1 MANVDLPVS
10 ELDAVTTVADS
21 DLLYT
26 VASGVSKKVTKQNL
40 LKEINQALPSK
51 ADLVGGKVPASE
63 LPSYVDDVIE
73 GYYDENADKFYEDAQ
88 HTTEITPETGKIYV
102 DLTDDKSYR
111 WSGST
116 YVCIGG
122 GLELGE
128 TQTTAY
134 RGDRGKTAYDHATDA
149 NRNTSAKAL
158 GLYKMAVTSEGHVS
172 NPTAVQASDITSLVD
187 VDKVKQS
194 PSTTNSDYEIL
205 LSGSADNT
213 EHTEHTKKSS
223 KIKGNPSTGDIT
235 IGGQLTDKYG
245 VQSIRPILKVD
256 YDLLPQQ
263 EQETGWY
270 LILDAD
276 NPLDVQLWNKVG
288 TDALDTTAQ
297 DLSGAVNEI
306 NSSLTELKK
315 HSFGTTITL
324 TDDTEYI
331 TLSDGYLRIRL
342 SGSPASANQYVYGY
356 VNGEVMI
363 TINTPTS
370 QTQTGYAYNSIFVR
384 KGTPIKYTGTSSAQA
399 HFLPM
404 DS

>member
-116 YVCIGG
+116 YICIGG

-128 TQTTAY
+128 TSTTAY

-149 NRNTSAKAL
+149 NRSTTAQNL
-158 GLYKMAVTSEGHVS
+158 GLYKIGVTSEGHVS

-194 PSTTNSDYEIL
+194 PDSTNTSYEVL
-205 LSGSADNT
+205 LSGSADNV
-213 EHTEHTKKSS
+213 EHTEYVKKNN
-223 KIKGNPSTGDIT
+223 KFTHNPSTGDIA
-235 IGGQLTDKYG
+235 IGGMLTDKNG
-245 VQSIRPILKVD
+245 VQSYKALTQQE
-256 YDLLPQQ
+256 YDLLPASKNSDGVLYIITDG
-263 EQETGWY
+263 E
-270 LILDAD
+270 

-288 TDALDTTAQ
+288 TASLDTQAN
-297 DLSGAVNEI
+297 DLSNAVNELSASLV
-306 NSSLTELKK
+306 NFSSYSTTTSNNIKYEK
-315 HSFGTTITL
+315 FGKLVIATATTWI
-324 TDDTEYI
+324 
-331 TLSDGYLRIRL
+331 
-342 SGSPASANQYVYGY
+342 SANSQNNIPSGYEPKNTTLMFVPATANRSAYVPDSYVVIENGVIKNNLVYGC
-356 VNGEVMI
+356 VFQAVWI
-363 TINTPTS
+363 TN
-370 QTQTGYAYNSIFVR
+370 
-384 KGTPIKYTGTSSAQA
+384 
-399 HFLPM
+399 
-404 DS
+404 